1 MNYQFIMFEEHL
13 QSLQTKES
21 FPKNFT
27 IETAK
32 NLEREFGRLIR
43 IFKDMAI
50 ELNTKEKA
58 KIYFNFHQQNLAIL
72 MDRASH
78 EISLKQSSS
87 HRKIIESSLGTLL
100 EKMEAIMFW
109 MEQVFPDIFNYND
122 KVPVKILQSQRA
134 ALQQSLHSVVAE
146 IKRFGLSKDLSN
158 LTEIILDASQISSYY
173 DLEFWKNS
181 LKKVTVRMQS
191 AKSID
196 EFGVIKIYL
205 EVGIN
210 HHALFDH
217 TKLFI
222 SKEIENKTTLAE
234 KISLV
239 CFLRK
244 EMRVL
249 FTENPIFQFKNGPDI
264 KKVIKR
270 FLREELLL
278 LRAMEFINHEVEE
291 AGIMNANY
299 KVSFSVKQL
308 AFFVHLQME
317 TGIIIWQRAKF
328 AHQYIARHFSTIE
341 RDSISEK
348 SARNAH
354 YNHATEDIKKVIV
367 KLSEMLA
374 LAQERY

>member
-1 MNYQFIMFEEHL
+1 MNYQFIFFEDHL
-13 QSLQTKES
+13 QSLKTKES

-27 IETAK
+27 IETNK
-32 NLEREFGRLIR
+32 NLEREFVRLIKV
-43 IFKDMAI
+43 FKDMAI
-50 ELNTKEKA
+50 ELNTREKA
-58 KIYFNFHQQNLAIL
+58 KIYFNFHQQNLAVL
-72 MDRASH
+72 MDNASI
-78 EISLKQSSS
+78 EIDLKKTSSQ
-87 HRKIIESSLGTLL
+87 RKIIESSLGALL
-100 EKMEAIMFW
+100 GKMEAIMLWLERFLT
-109 MEQVFPDIFNYND
+109 DTFNYND
-122 KVPVKILQSQRA
+122 KMPVKILQSRRV
-134 ALQQSLHSVVAE
+134 ALQKSLDCVIIE
-146 IKRFGLSKDLSN
+146 IKRLGISTELSN
-158 LTEIILDASQISSYY
+158 LTERILDLNQITTYL
-173 DLEFWKNS
+173 DLGFWNDCLEKVYLR
-181 LKKVTVRMQS
+181 LKS
-191 AKSID
+191 AKALD
-196 EFGVIKIYL
+196 ELGAIKIYL

-210 HHALFDH
+210 HHDLYNY
-217 TKLFI
+217 TKVFL
-222 SKEIENKTTLAE
+222 SKEIEKKETLAE
-234 KISLV
+234 QISLV

-249 FTENPIFQFKNGPDI
+249 FVENQIPQFKKGPDI

-278 LRAMEFINHEVEE
+278 LRAMEFVNHEVEE

-328 AHQYIARHFSTIE
+328 AHQYIARHFSTVE

-354 YNHATEDIKKVIV
+354 YNHASEDIKKVIA